1 MVTQGSN
8 FKAVKLPDQ
17 WKAISGCE
25 PYAALCVEPRAG
37 AAQMKPLCSFG
48 VIMMGLVLS
57 SPVPGQDNSAA
68 SIAKGEVTK
77 VDLTEGKITI
87 KHGPIASMKMNATEA
102 YDDFK
107 VNEQILLNAL
117 RPGDKINFIAKLVDG
132 QPTIMR
138 VETPK

>member
-1 MVTQGSN
+1 
-8 FKAVKLPDQ
+8 
-17 WKAISGCE
+17 
-25 PYAALCVEPRAG
+25 
-37 AAQMKPLCSFG
+37 MKPLCSLG
-48 VIMMGLVLS
+48 LIMMGLVLS